1 MVHSRD
7 MSLNTRK
14 LQILMWNS
22 ASTEYEMFMVETML
36 ETCPSVTGDDCSE
49 KCVLSESH
57 VRQQDTYSL
66 LLHPQLADVYG
77 NVFCIRLGR
86 HKTVFVSGWRM
97 VKEALVTQ
105 ADNFVDRPY
114 SPMVTR
120 IYSGNSGKSRKQIW
134 VLKEQYVRIG
144 HQSNFIL
151 WTNRGQHTTR
161 ATANCNRHQLVRSV
175 STAAS
180 STMSRLWVFTLLA
193 D

>member
-1 MVHSRD
+1 
-7 MSLNTRK
+7 MS
-14 LQILMWNS
+14 S

-36 ETCPSVTGDDCSE
+36 ETCSRVTEDHCSE
-49 KCVLSESH
+49 KCILSESH

-120 IYSGNSGKSRKQIW
+120 IYSGNSGKSQKQIS
-134 VLKEQYVRIG
+134 VLKGAICKNWPPVE
-144 HQSNFIL
+144 
-151 WTNRGQHTTR
+151 
-161 ATANCNRHQLVRSV
+161 
-175 STAAS
+175 
-180 STMSRLWVFTLLA
+180 
-193 D
+193 

>member
-1 MVHSRD
+1 
-7 MSLNTRK
+7 MS
-14 LQILMWNS
+14 S

-36 ETCPSVTGDDCSE
+36 ETCSGVTEDHCSE
-49 KCVLSESH
+49 KCILSESH

-120 IYSGNSGKSRKQIW
+120 IYSGNSGKSQKQIS
-134 VLKEQYVRIG
+134 VLKAQYVRIG
-144 HQSNFIL
+144 HLSNEQIGEASHQSN
-151 WTNRGQHTTR
+151 
-161 ATANCNRHQLVRSV
+161 C
-175 STAAS
+175 
-180 STMSRLWVFTLLA
+180 
-193 D
+193 